1 MKLIA
6 ALAFALAALPLGAAS
21 MQAGDTGLSEGT
33 RQGLALRAR
42 YGIAA
47 PSGIVTISIDSI
59 AVHHTS
65 EEYSLIA
72 WRDAAGV
79 WTMSSVGE
87 DGPGLLSIPRTI
99 IPETGRVLTPAESR
113 ALDRL
118 IATPGLY
125 RELPPKPPRD
135 IGVGAPFHSMEIV
148 TPQHHLVMPWMGR
161 LKGKAGRI
169 ADLLMGRG

>member
-1 MKLIA
+1 MRLIA
-6 ALAFALAALPLGAAS
+6 ALAIALAPLPLGAAS
-21 MQAGDTGLSEGT
+21 IQASNTSLSEGT

-47 PSGIVTISIDSI
+47 PAGIVTISIDSI
-59 AVHHTS
+59 AVHHIS

-79 WTMSSVGE
+79 WTMSSVSE

-99 IPETGRVLTPAESR
+99 IPETRRLLSPAESR
-113 ALDRL
+113 TLDRL
-118 IATPGLY
+118 IGMPGLY

-135 IGVGAPFHSMEIV
+135 IGVGAPFHSMEIA
-148 TPQHHLVMPWMGR
+148 TPRRHLVLPWMGR
-161 LKGKAGRI
+161 LKGKAGQI

>member
-1 MKLIA
+1 MRLIA
-6 ALAFALAALPLGAAS
+6 ALACALAALPLGAAG
-21 MQAGDTGLSEGT
+21 MQASTTSLSEGT

-47 PSGIVTISIDSI
+47 PTGIVTISIDSI

-79 WTMSSVGE
+79 WTMSGVGE
-87 DGPGLLSIPRTI
+87 NGPGLLPIPREI
-99 IPETGRVLTPAESR
+99 VPETRRTLTPAESQ

-118 IATPGLY
+118 IGMRGLY

-148 TPQHHLVMPWMGR
+148 TPRHHLVMPWMGR